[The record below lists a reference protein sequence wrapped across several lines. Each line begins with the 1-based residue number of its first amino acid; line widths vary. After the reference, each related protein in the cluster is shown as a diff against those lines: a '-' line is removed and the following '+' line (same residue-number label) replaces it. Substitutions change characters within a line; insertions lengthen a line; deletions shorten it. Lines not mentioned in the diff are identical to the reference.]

1 MRKKDKPMRN
11 PKIFCGLGIDNFVS
25 FLENKQNEEN
35 NYRNQLYKGYWTYK
49 DGKKD
54 NFIDP
59 KIIKKPSGSGVS
71 GGEIIDETS
80 DIVEITEITETNVV
94 DEVKEKIITSNK
106 VDISVDIIKDDNEEI
121 TNILND
127 QTTMNIDESSNVY
140 SIDESENTESVINNV
155 QDKMIQ
161 SCGATVNEA
170 QAAINIVKDESIN
183 TNINNSNVFINTG
196 DNVTITDVKLSAKID
211 FVGLRIARPLR
222 LPLQLVAS
230 CRQKKE
236 NKNP

>member
-1 MRKKDKPMRN
+1 PMRN
-11 PKIFCGLGIDNFVS
+11 PKIFCNLGIDNFVS
-25 FLENKQNEEN
+25 FLENKQDEEN
-35 NYRNQLYKGYWTYK
+35 NYRKQLYKGYWTYK

-54 NFIDP
+54 NFIDA
-59 KIIKKPSGSGVS
+59 KVIKNPSSGSGAS
-71 GGEIIDETS
+71 GGEVIDETS

-211 FVGLRIARPLR
+211 FV
-222 LPLQLVAS
+222 
-230 CRQKKE
+230 
-236 NKNP
+236 